1 MTAATVDP
9 LVLGAN
15 LLLGA
20 LSVVVVVQCYRGYRR
35 NDSRPLL
42 FLGVGIGLVT
52 MPSFL
57 LYGLVVGIGVPP
69 YVDLLALTQT
79 AGLLSILYAFTRA

>member
-1 MTAATVDP
+1 
-9 LVLGAN
+9 
-15 LLLGA
+15 
-20 LSVVVVVQCYRGYRR
+20 
-35 NDSRPLL
+35 
-42 FLGVGIGLVT
+42 